1 MADIYLPTLHDGQL
15 MVWSDSWD
23 HQLNAVRCGR
33 RWGKTFMLS
42 SAAVTYATTK
52 FKRPGMDIEL
62 GGRVGIFTAE
72 YRQYQEIYDKLEEV
86 LLPLKKSF
94 SRQEKRLMLKNG
106 GKVDFWV
113 TNDNKLA
120 GRGREYEIILIDEAA
135 FTKSPE
141 MLKEIWPKSIK
152 PTLLTTK
159 GRAYVFSTPD
169 GVDEENFFYAICHN
183 KNLGFFE
190 HHAPTSSNPF
200 VPPEEL
206 EKEREN
212 NDPRVF
218 RQEFLAEFVDW
229 SAASLFDVRKWFE
242 GENQDQPVEYPEM
255 CEAVFAVM
263 DTAVKGGTEH
273 DGTAVV
279 YYAVDTRPGRMR
291 LTILDWDVVQI
302 DGSLLEAWIPSV
314 FERLNELSS
323 QCVAVNGSLGVFIED
338 ASMGSI
344 LLQKGESL
352 GWPVNKIESSL
363 TSKGKDERAIMAS
376 GYHYRGLAKISRYAY
391 EKTAVFKGETANHL
405 HKQVSRFHLAD
416 KNAHKRADDLLD
428 DYTYGLIIAFG
439 SGDAI

>member
-1 MADIYLPTLHDGQL
+1 
-15 MVWSDSWD
+15 
-23 HQLNAVRCGR
+23 
-33 RWGKTFMLS
+33 
-42 SAAVTYATTK
+42 
-52 FKRPGMDIEL
+52 
-62 GGRVGIFTAE
+62 
-72 YRQYQEIYDKLEEV
+72 
-86 LLPLKKSF
+86 
-94 SRQEKRLMLKNG
+94 
-106 GKVDFWV
+106 
-113 TNDNKLA
+113 
-120 GRGREYEIILIDEAA
+120 
-135 FTKSPE
+135 

-183 KNLGFFE
+183 KDLGFHE

-206 EKEREN
+206 EKERQN

-242 GENQDQPVEYPEM
+242 GENQDQPVDYPAM
-255 CEAVFAVM
+255 CQAVFAVM

-279 YYAVDTRPGRMR
+279 YYAVDTRPGIQR

-302 DGSLLEAWIPSV
+302 DGALLEEWIPSV
-314 FERLNELSS
+314 FTRLNELSG

-352 GWPVNKIESSL
+352 GWPVNKIESAL

-439 SGDAI
+439 SGDAL